1 MSTTADRATLYVGG
15 QWASGEAG
23 ELPVVNPATE
33 ERIASIPSASTAQ
46 VDAAIDA
53 ARAASVEW
61 ARTPAVERSAYLRR
75 YADVIEQHA
84 DEVADTIVAEVGKPL
99 AQAKGEVDWCVD
111 FMRYMAEWDR
121 RIDGDI
127 VPSDSRGETIHLLRV
142 PLGVVGAMSAWNF
155 PVALFARK
163 VAPALVTGNVIVLK
177 PSEITPLTSILLVQL
192 AHEHVGF
199 PAGVLGLVTGGRDV
213 GRQLVLS
220 PKVDMVTLT
229 GHRDTGKKVMIDAA
243 ETLKRV
249 SLELGGKAPA
259 IVWRDVD
266 IAETVQ
272 SLIAARHVAG
282 GQVCTAAERVFVHR
296 DVYGDFVD
304 AYTEAAQALRIGDPT
319 GDVDLGPLVNRAQL
333 EKTEAA
339 VAGASAAGARLLTG
353 GKRPAGSGF
362 ERGHWYEPT
371 VFVDVDPSMAV
382 MREEVFGPV
391 TPIMSI
397 DSLEQAFE
405 YANDSRYGLS
415 AYVFTNDYRT
425 AMRAAQEVDFG
436 EIYINRAN
444 GESVQAHH
452 AGFRESGIGGEDGKY
467 GVLRYTQLKTVYH
480 HYGD

>member
-1 MSTTADRATLYVGG
+1 MSTTADRATLYSGG
-15 QWASGEAG
+15 AWANGEADP
-23 ELPVVNPATE
+23 LPVVNPATE
-33 ERIASIPSASTAQ
+33 ERIASIPSASAAQ
-46 VDAAIDA
+46 VDAAISA
-53 ARAASVEW
+53 ARRASGEW

-75 YADVIEQHA
+75 YADVIEQHG
-84 DEVADTIVAEVGKPL
+84 EQVAQAIVAEVGKPL
-99 AQAKGEVDWCVD
+99 AQARGEVGWCVD
-111 FMRYMAEWDR
+111 FIRYMAEWDR

-177 PSEITPLTSILLVQL
+177 PSEVTPLTSILLVRL
-192 AHEHVGF
+192 ADEHVGF
-199 PAGVLGLVTGGRDV
+199 PTGVLNLVTGGRDV
-213 GRQLVLS
+213 GRRLVLS
-220 PKVDMVTLT
+220 PDVDMVTLT
-229 GHRDTGKKVMIDAA
+229 GHRDTGKKVLIDAA

-259 IVWRDVD
+259 IVWHDVD
-266 IAETVQ
+266 VAETVQ

-296 DVYGDFVD
+296 DVYRDFVD
-304 AYTEAAQALRIGDPT
+304 AYTEAARALRIGDPT

-353 GKRPAGSGF
+353 GRRPTGSAF

-371 VFVDVDPSMAV
+371 VFVDVNPSMAV

-397 DSLEQAFE
+397 DSLEQALE

-425 AMRAAQEVDFG
+425 AMRAAHEVDFG

-480 HYGD
+480 HYA